1 MAGTCARGRDH
12 IMTEEATAIQGPG
25 PFFFI
30 TIHSMVTSW
39 GPVRTTLIPFEG
51 SAQMTIPLPLSLPS

>member
-1 MAGTCARGRDH
+1 
-12 IMTEEATAIQGPG
+12 MTEEATAIQGPG